1 MINFNVE
8 GDFIGKD
15 KISGSAYFVNQLK
28 GIHVDWT
35 QKITSTAVDTTEVFD
50 LQEQARQSLSDR
62 KRVQVDI
69 RDASTGEL
77 IETIFIPVDAAKVT
91 YYLEK

>member
-1 MINFNVE
+1 MVNFTVH
-8 GDFIGKD
+8 GDFINGSTT
-15 KISGSAYFVNQLK
+15 SGSTYNIKPLRGVQ
-28 GIHVDWT
+28 VDWV

-50 LQEQARQSLSDR
+50 LQEKARQSLSDR

-91 YYLEK
+91 YYVER

>member
-1 MINFNVE
+1 MTNFTVE
-8 GDFIGKD
+8 GDFINGSKV
-15 KISGSAYFVNQLK
+15 SGSAYYVNQLK

-35 QKITSTAVDTTEVFD
+35 QKITSSAVDTTEVFD
-50 LQEQARQSLSDR
+50 LQAKARQSLSDR

-91 YYLEK
+91 YYVER

>member
-1 MINFNVE
+1 MTNFTVE
-8 GDFIGKD
+8 GDFINGSKV
-15 KISGSAYFVNQLK
+15 SGSVLNIQPLK
-28 GIHVDWT
+28 GVHVDWT

-50 LQEQARQSLSDR
+50 LQEKARRSLSDR
-62 KRVQVDI
+62 KRVQLDI

-91 YYLEK
+91 CYVEK